1 MVPDQEPSR
10 TPAAGVQIADN
21 LCLGSVQDALKPLFD
36 GGEVLIATGY
46 QDLLSAMAIIS
57 EMVDTGRLHRP
68 GSIRLL
74 FGTNV
79 TKGDRLRTR
88 RRALPEEA
96 RDHFLRKDGIYLEDW
111 ADLVAVR
118 SLEALRS
125 GVIAIRMFNADA
137 RNGEPGQR
145 LFHAKVFVGRDGS
158 LLGSANFSRGG
169 LNANVEL
176 VDFAG
181 RGTPRDDARRTA
193 AERFWEQ
200 GTDWSDTAIAI
211 LENLLKSVT
220 PEYAIARVASEL
232 RGFRFWQPMESGRLA
247 ATHELLPFQEEL
259 VYETTA
265 TVYEHGLAFVEAPP
279 GAGKTA
285 IGRHLA
291 VNLADTYAAAFSQR
305 SAAGREP
312 ARTSTVVVAP
322 PAVQAAWMEG
332 MAPQMRFVST
342 ARFSTERSGRT
353 FAEIEGLVSEAAA
366 MVVDEAHNF
375 ASRWR
380 QDSARARRFETVPAL
395 WTACLSATLVG
406 NHGIDTILTLQ
417 ERRAAPNMTDSFRQ
431 RMDELMEVEWNRESP
446 ADSWEDHPNVDA
458 LVEELARF
466 VCRRSRSCVGRKPSG
481 AGYPVAELGYPTFEH
496 RRIEVQLSDDER
508 ETIRTIDLALDHL
521 EQPGMRRRRWREE
534 TRTRLGTPKEQ
545 RVDLVQKAARELRM
559 LLRVCNRAALWETRS
574 GQVSKYLQD
583 SPQGKLSFP
592 GSGAIDQPTQMV
604 RRQIESL
611 AAGRLDDE
619 RVRQLSRIAERH
631 RTVVFVSERTIVL
644 QYFASK
650 LATLLRP
657 SGFGTFLATDR
668 FDAEFQEHHLGGKNP
683 DVQLFAG
690 ANASARLQAEFD
702 RRTVAKDSE
711 LAQKLAFT
719 TYKRAEGINLQAA
732 SAVVLIGVGADVKM
746 LRQALGRIDRVDSPH
761 PHITYYT
768 LSLDG
773 LGVRSDEVAKRRL
786 REGLQFTHG
795 TAHKPAD
802 PNERA
807 DMVDA
812 LLKQNDLPRTPHSTN
827 TYDCLWK
834 LELEVPNIVR
844 DTVGSSRLQGPWG
857 IELSKLEGDAAYTV
871 FCLRGVEAR
880 ESAGGFGPPRLV
892 LVRDDGLTVLDQAD
906 ILRTLTRAYQATK
919 HRGLA
924 AVPTRWTE
932 APKLLECVQHGLQRM
947 TPWCLRPARMV
958 ALLETLAK
966 FVSEGAERADSLF
979 SGLSLPALELLYQE
993 WLDVLDPAWREAKE
1007 ELRGM
1012 PSSVPVAL
1020 PGLFADDPASDRIS
1034 DRHGDPASA
1043 SILTS
1048 FPGYLHCDRI
1058 LEKLECWPEGE
1069 QAKAR
1074 ARMDTAIQAA
1084 EQISEGADV
1093 ELWSRIAVVIRV
1105 SPADDPRK

>member
-1 MVPDQEPSR
+1 M
-10 TPAAGVQIADN
+10 PAEGVRIADN
-21 LCLGSVQDALKPLFD
+21 LYLGSVQDALNPVFD

-57 EMVDTGRLHRP
+57 ELADMDSLRRP

-79 TKGDRLRTR
+79 TKGERLRTR

-125 GVIAIRMFNADA
+125 GVIAIRMFNADG
-137 RNGEPGQR
+137 RKGQPDRR

-158 LLGSANFSRGG
+158 LLGSANFSRSG
-169 LNANVEL
+169 LSKNIEL
-176 VDFAG
+176 VDYAR
-181 RGTPRDDARRTA
+181 RGTPRDDARRRA

-232 RGFRFWQPMESGRLA
+232 RGFRFWQPLESDQLP
-247 ATHELLPFQEEL
+247 ATPVLLPFQKEL

-285 IGRHLA
+285 IGKHLA
-291 VNLADTYAAAFSQR
+291 VNLADTYAAAFSQP
-305 SAAGREP
+305 SGAGRKL
-312 ARTSTVVVAP
+312 ARTSTVIVAP
-322 PAVQAAWMEG
+322 PAVKKAWMEDMG
-332 MAPQMRFVST
+332 PQMKFVST
-342 ARFSTERSGRT
+342 AGFSTEHSGRT
-353 FAEIEGLVSEAAA
+353 SSEIDGFVSNAAA

-375 ASRWR
+375 ATRWR

-431 RMDELMEVEWNRESP
+431 RMDELMEVEWNRDSP
-446 ADSWEDHPNVDA
+446 ADSWEAHPNIAA
-458 LVEELARF
+458 LVDELARF
-466 VCRRSRSCVGRKPSG
+466 VCRRSRSCIGEKPSG
-481 AGYPVAELGYPTFEH
+481 VGYPVAQLGYPAFKH
-496 RRIEVQLSDDER
+496 RRIDVRLNDDER
-508 ETIRTIDLALDHL
+508 AALQTIDRALDHL
-521 EQPGMRRRRWREE
+521 DPPGRKKRRWREE

-545 RVDLVQKAARELRM
+545 RVDLIQKAARELRM
-559 LLRVCNRAALWETRS
+559 LLRVCNTAALWETRS
-574 GQVSKYLQD
+574 GQVAKYLQD
-583 SPQGKLSFP
+583 NPQESLPFP
-592 GSGAIDQPTQMV
+592 GTARTDQPQQLV
-604 RRQIESL
+604 CRQIEKL
-611 AAGRLDDE
+611 EAGGLDAE
-619 RVRQLSRIAERH
+619 RVCELGRIAERH
-631 RTVVFVSERTIVL
+631 RTVVFISERTIVL
-644 QYFASK
+644 QYFASR
-650 LATLLRP
+650 LATRLQPL
-657 SGFGTFLATDR
+657 GFSTFLATDR
-668 FDAEFQEHHLGGKNP
+668 FDKDFQDHHLGGRNP
-683 DVQLFAG
+683 DVQVFAG
-690 ANASARLQAEFD
+690 ASASARLQAEFD
-702 RRTVAKDSE
+702 RRTIAKDSE
-711 LAQKLAFT
+711 LARKLAFT

-768 LSLDG
+768 LSLEG

-786 REGLQFTHG
+786 REGRQFTHG
-795 TAHKPAD
+795 DAHKSAD
-802 PNERA
+802 PDERT

-812 LLKQNDLPRTPHSTN
+812 LLKQNALPRTPHLTN
-827 TYDCLWK
+827 TYDCLWQ
-834 LELEVPNIVR
+834 LELEVSDTVR
-844 DTVGSSRLQGPWG
+844 DTVSSSRLQGPWG
-857 IELSKLEGDAAYTV
+857 IELSQLQGDAAYTV
-871 FCLRGVEAR
+871 FCLRGVEDR
-880 ESAGGFGPPRLV
+880 RQSAGGFGPPRLV
-892 LVRDDGLTVLDQAD
+892 LVRDDGPEVLDQAE

-919 HRGLA
+919 RRGLA
-924 AVPTRWTE
+924 AMPTQWTE
-932 APKLLECVQHGLQRM
+932 APELLERVQHGLRRIS
-947 TPWCLRPARMV
+947 PWCLRPARMV

-966 FVSEGAERADSLF
+966 FVSGGAARADSLF

-993 WLDVLDPAWREAKE
+993 WLDVLNPAWKEAKE
-1007 ELRGM
+1007 ELRGN
-1012 PSSVPVAL
+1012 PSSLPIAL
-1020 PGLFADDPASDRIS
+1020 PDFFAQDPASSGVADW
-1034 DRHGDPASA
+1034 HGDPGAASV
-1043 SILTS
+1043 LTS

-1058 LEKLECWPEGE
+1058 LEKLECWEEGDKG
-1069 QAKAR
+1069 KAR
-1074 ARMDTAIQAA
+1074 ARMKTAIQAA
-1084 EQISEGADV
+1084 EEISEGADV

-1105 SPADDPRK
+1105 SPADDPLMQ